1 MRRRRADRR
10 PPRSPAAAAHSPWP
24 RRLTA
29 RHGAVAALLLLAAAA
44 ASAQQGAPG
53 LAQQGA
59 PALGERI
66 DAEVARLA
74 PGIVEIR
81 HHIHQ
86 HPELGNREHE
96 TAALVAEHLRE
107 LGLEVATGI
116 AHTGVV
122 GVLEGGRPGPV
133 VAVRADMDALPV
145 TEETDFPFRSTVRA
159 EYLGQEVGVAHACGH
174 DVHTAVGLGVASVLA
189 ALRDDLPGTVVFLF
203 QPAEE
208 GPPPGEEGGARLMLE
223 EGVFERFPR
232 PEAIFALHA
241 FHDFAVGEVGLNPGA
256 TMASVDQFAATIRG
270 KQAHGAY
277 PHLGIDP
284 VVMAAQAVTALQT
297 IRSRTL
303 PATAPSV
310 VTVGIIRGGE
320 RFNIIPAEVRL
331 EGTVRTYDEGIR
343 RQIETR
349 MREIL
354 DGVTRAGGG
363 SFELEYRNNAPA
375 TINDPELTARAR
387 SSLERTLGAG
397 QVATTDP
404 TMGGEDFAF
413 FADQVPGVY
422 FRLGV
427 VEPGTESGAIH
438 TPTFRAADGSVAVG
452 MRAMANL
459 VVDFLRRWPASD
471 SE

>member
-1 MRRRRADRR
+1 VVLATALPAGGAARAQEA
-10 PPRSPAAAAHSPWP
+10 SPD
-24 RRLTA
+24 
-29 RHGAVAALLLLAAAA
+29 
-44 ASAQQGAPG
+44 
-53 LAQQGA
+53 
-59 PALGERI
+59 LGERV
-66 DAEVARLA
+66 DAAVERLEPA
-74 PGIVEIR
+74 IVEIR

-86 HPELGNREHE
+86 HPELGNREVE

-107 LGLEVATGI
+107 LGLAVTTGV

-145 TEETDFPFRSTVRA
+145 TEETDFPFRSTVRT

-174 DVHTAVGLGVASVLA
+174 DVHTSVGLGVASVLA
-189 ALRDDLPGTVVFLF
+189 SMREELPGTVVFLF

-208 GPPPGEEGGARLMLE
+208 GPPPGEEGGAPLMLE
-223 EGVFERFPR
+223 EGVFERFPK
-232 PEAIFALHA
+232 PAAIFALHA
-241 FHDFAVGEVGLNPGA
+241 FHDFRVGEVGLNPGA
-256 TMASVDQFAATIRG
+256 TMASVDHFVATVRG

-277 PHLGIDP
+277 PHLAVDP

-297 IRSRTL
+297 IRSRNL
-303 PATAPSV
+303 PALAPSV

-320 RFNIIPAEVRL
+320 RFNIIPGEVRL

-343 RQIETR
+343 RQIEAR

-363 SFELEYRNNAPA
+363 SFELEYRNNAPT

-387 SSLERTLGAG
+387 ASLERTLGEG
-397 QVATTDP
+397 NVYTTEP

-413 FADQVPGVY
+413 FANEVPGVY

-459 VVDFLRRWPASD
+459 VIDFLDGWRED
-471 SE
+471 S